1 MKYGYART
9 STDDQTSDLQLA
21 ALRRSRCTHIFE
33 DKGLSG
39 GTTKRP
45 ALGRCL
51 KNLRAGDTLIVW
63 KIDRL
68 ARSVRDL
75 IAMLDNLREGT
86 P

>member
-1 MKYGYART
+1 MKYGSART

-21 ALRRSRCTHIFE
+21 ALRRARCTRIFE

-45 ALGRCL
+45 ALARCL

-63 KIDRL
+63 
-68 ARSVRDL
+68 
-75 IAMLDNLREGT
+75 MGT
-86 P
+86 RVVMTVS